1 MDIVGLV
8 LSYNVPDVTDRL
20 VESIRKVSS
29 VRAPL
34 IVLDNGSAAGKAS
47 KYTTH
52 SCHPNNRMTGG
63 FNHGLEIIQKEHPR
77 AHAVWFF
84 TSDCY
89 FTTPRCPFKTAA
101 GCLGLYPDLGI
112 LHPSEDPKVHCCW
125 DVHNQQ
131 PNGIKIGWMYDFVCP
146 VFTRPMLDLMRWKF
160 RPELTN
166 GWGLD
171 FESSWIAREAGLKVG
186 VVHDLIVN
194 HETSTTYDR
203 GEDPKFSNRKQF
215 YDAALLEMRGVFSKA
230 YGPNWEH
237 RFRTEH
243 VQEVGQWRL

>member
-8 LSYNVPDVTDRL
+8 LSYNVPEVTDRL
-20 VESIRKVSS
+20 VENIRSVSS
-29 VRAPL
+29 VRWPL
-34 IVLDNGSAAGKAS
+34 VVYDNGSQLSKKS

-52 SCHPNNRMTGG
+52 GGNPNLRMTGG
-63 FNHGLEIIQKEHPR
+63 FNAGLEIIRKEHPK
-77 AHAVWFF
+77 AHAVWLF

-89 FTTPRCPFKTAA
+89 FTTPRCPVKTVA
-101 GCLGLYPDLGI
+101 GCFGLYPDLGI

-146 VFTRPMLDLMRWKF
+146 IFTRQALDLMNWQF
-160 RPELTN
+160 RPALKL

-171 FESSWIAREAGLKVG
+171 FESSWIVREAGLKVG
-186 VVHDLIVN
+186 VVHDLVIN

-203 GEDPKFSNRKQF
+203 GADGVYSNRKQF
-215 YDAALLEMRGVFSKA
+215 YDAALLEMRGVLGKA

-237 RFRTEH
+237 RFKTEH